1 MNLNKHRNKR
11 NKFTYDGNQIILKG
25 AKELYPFVYKRIWDL
40 TQYNTKV
47 LESYGLNKALYIYI
61 GSSNKYN
68 LNTRSSNW
76 RNEILNNTKSVSKEI
91 RTFIFKLKEFY
102 ELETS
107 YTADEIDYILYYNA
121 SVIARCNTLQG
132 ARKLE
137 KHFTTKYHNLDF
149 MGEILEQHTIL
160 LSKVDSNLKDVKD
173 GAVKVIRDRKRI
185 A

>member
-1 MNLNKHRNKR
+1 MNLNKHKNKR
-11 NKFTYDGNQIILKG
+11 NKFTYDGKQIILRG

-40 TQYNTKV
+40 TQYDMNV
-47 LESYGLNKALYIYI
+47 LQSYGLSKAIYIYI

-68 LNTRSSNW
+68 VIDRCSRF
-76 RNEILNNTKSVSKEI
+76 RNSILNNRNNVAKDI
-91 RTFIFKLKEFY
+91 RAFIGKLKVFY

-107 YTADEIDYILYYNA
+107 YTAKEIDYLLYYNA
-121 SVIARCNTLQG
+121 SIIARCESLQG

-137 KHFTTKYHNLDF
+137 KHFTTKYHHNDF

-160 LSKVDSNLKDVKD
+160 LSKVDSNLTEVED
-173 GAVKVIRDRKRI
+173 GAVKVLMDRKKI